1 MSGPRIR
8 LRLDGTDDRND
19 FWLMCD
25 SELIHPFQYSFKNG
39 RKISPPLG
47 FGNDLSKWPKFLEK
61 LIQTAGENVF
71 APESFFKTP
80 PPRPPRNEF
89 KVGQKLEAVDPKNPH
104 LICPATIKEIAS
116 NRVLVSFDGWS
127 QSSQFW
133 CMFNSRDLFPCGWCK
148 KSGHTLQYP
157 GNLEEK
163 PAPILKPKPAPNTSF
178 KAANAN
184 TSAAKKTK
192 ANKTLN
198 TSTSSLSSNKS
209 DLNITMDTD
218 MSVSPNK
225 SQTQLASKT
234 LKTISLNEKVNSSQ
248 EKKIKIEDNAGNVN
262 NSKLDLSIVKSEAVE
277 PSEQDASAISNGG
290 DVSARENVNEIENST
305 SVGKYKSDSVSNSNK
320 LNSSKQTVQHGKYF
334 LVYLYL

>member
-1 MSGPRIR
+1 
-8 LRLDGTDDRND
+8 
-19 FWLMCD
+19 
-25 SELIHPFQYSFKNG
+25 
-39 RKISPPLG
+39 
-47 FGNDLSKWPKFLEK
+47 
-61 LIQTAGENVF
+61 
-71 APESFFKTP
+71 
-80 PPRPPRNEF
+80 
-89 KVGQKLEAVDPKNPH
+89 
-104 LICPATIKEIAS
+104 
-116 NRVLVSFDGWS
+116 
-127 QSSQFW
+127 
-133 CMFNSRDLFPCGWCK
+133 
-148 KSGHTLQYP
+148 
-157 GNLEEK
+157 
-163 PAPILKPKPAPNTSF
+163 
-178 KAANAN
+178 
-184 TSAAKKTK
+184 
-192 ANKTLN
+192 
-198 TSTSSLSSNKS
+198 
-209 DLNITMDTD
+209 